1 MRKNNHTVFLIIE
14 LFTIA
19 IKGLYMKKLIGFVFF
34 LLMSSCHQR
43 VYTSDTTAI
52 LSTLSDAQK
61 IRVSDRVRT
70 IIKRDRTKSALEGA
84 ALTGAVLMLYVIPLP
99 KEMFER
105 ANYLTLSLVNPDK
118 KFLIKLFN
126 FGCFVVQNVS
136 TGFFINFLKEHVFY
150 SFKRGQWN
158 FTLTQFMEKHTLLRT
173 TLESVSNQ
181 ANTLLYESNSDVRAQ
196 FIESLLLKV
205 QTFVEQLSYI
215 DGYVLLKIKEL
226 DDKSK
231 FNAKEKL
238 SKEYEVFTT
247 FRKSFIDDLL
257 TSIGKLQI
265 DTEDSNFQNRV
276 LSLIQILQQGSH
288 KLHNCIESLNLYEQ
302 TSNYLF

>member
-1 MRKNNHTVFLIIE
+1 LRKNNDTVFLIIE

-19 IKGLYMKKLIGFVFF
+19 IKGLYMKKLIGLVVF

-52 LSTLSDAQK
+52 LSTLTDDQK
-61 IRVSDRVRT
+61 IKVSDRVHT
-70 IIKRDRTKSALEGA
+70 IIKRDRTKLAIESAV
-84 ALTGAVLMLYVIPLP
+84 LTGTVLMLYVIPLP
-99 KEMFER
+99 KMFER
-105 ANYLTLSLVNPDK
+105 ANYLTLSLVNPEK

-126 FGCFVVQNVS
+126 FGCFLMQNVS
-136 TGFFINFLKEHVFY
+136 TGFFMNFLKDNVFY
-150 SFKRGQWN
+150 SFKKGQWN
-158 FTLTQFMEKHTLLRT
+158 FTLTQFMEKHTHLRIA
-173 TLESVSNQ
+173 LESVSAQ

-196 FIESLLLKV
+196 FIESLVLKV
-205 QTFVEQLSYI
+205 QTFTEHLSYI

-238 SKEYEVFTT
+238 SKEYNVFTT
-247 FRKSFIDDLL
+247 FRKSFIEGLL
-257 TSIGKLQI
+257 TSINNLKT
-265 DTEDSNFQNRV
+265 DTEDNNFQNKV
-276 LSLIQILQQGSH
+276 FQFIQVLQQGSH